1 MKTKSLLLGSAAAL
15 FAVTGA
21 RAADAVIIPEP
32 EAVEYVRVCDAY
44 GTGYFYIPGT
54 ETCMRISGYV
64 RVDIGFGDMRGA
76 DYDDQDGSDNDTY
89 NFRSRATVNIDTRRD
104 TEYGTLGTD
113 IELRAQYD
121 TNNDN
126 VGGGPAAWDGDDNY
140 STDHEFEV
148 IQALI
153 TLGGFAVGKT
163 DSTFTTFTGY
173 GGSVIADTDAG
184 GYGNFG
190 TNQMSYTFTAGAVT
204 GVVAL
209 EQGAGAKGSAGGWL
223 IDDYVPHV
231 VGGLSF
237 DAGMFT
243 IAGVV
248 GFDTGPTDGW
258 AGKIRVDADITDA
271 FSVFIM
277 PMYAE
282 AGSAYG
288 TWINN
293 GADTFSVI
301 GGASFDFSDKATLNA
316 QVQWAEANGLAND
329 EWAVAANVNYT
340 VTDGF
345 IVRPEVSWH
354 RTTGGV
360 SEWGGMVRFQR
371 SY

>member
-44 GTGYFYIPGT
+44 GTGYFYIPGS

-64 RVDIGFGDMRGA
+64 RVDIGFGGLRGS
-76 DYDDQDGSDNDTY
+76 DYDDLDGSDNDTY
-89 NFRSRATVNIDTRRD
+89 NVRSRATVNIDTRRD

-121 TNNDN
+121 TNGDS
-126 VGGGPAAWDGDDNY
+126 VGDGNPFY
-140 STDHEFEV
+140 ETAHEFEV

-173 GGSVIADTDAG
+173 GGSVIADGDAG
-184 GYGNFG
+184 GYGPFG
-190 TNQMSYTFTAGAVT
+190 TNQMSYTFTSGAFT
-204 GVVAL
+204 GVLAL
-209 EQGAGAKGSAGGWL
+209 EQGAGDGHDIDGGDGWL
-223 IDDYVPHV
+223 IDSYLPHI
-231 VGGLSF
+231 VGGVSF

-243 IAGVV
+243 IAGVAAY
-248 GFDTGPTDGW
+248 DTTADGW
-258 AGKIRVDADITDA
+258 AGKVRVDAEITDA
-271 FSVFIM
+271 FSLFIM

-282 AGSAYG
+282 GETSGGYGSWV
-288 TWINN
+288 TNS
-293 GADTFSVI
+293 ADTFSVI
-301 GGASFDFSDKATLNA
+301 GGGSFDMNDKATLNA
-316 QVQWAEANGLAND
+316 QVQWTEGNGGSDL
-329 EWAVAANVNYT
+329 WAVAANVNYT

-345 IVRPEVSWH
+345 IVRPEVSWL
-354 RTTGGV
+354 RDGNGD
-360 SEWGGMVRFQR
+360 SDWGGMIRFQR

>member
-64 RVDIGFGDMRGA
+64 RVDIGFGDMRGS
-76 DYDDQDGSDNDTY
+76 DFDSSDGSGNDTY

-121 TNNDN
+121 TNK
-126 VGGGPAAWDGDDNY
+126 DG
-140 STDHEFEV
+140 TDADTYYETADEFEV

-163 DSTFTTFTGY
+163 DSTFTTFTGF

-184 GYGNFG
+184 GYGKYG
-190 TNQMSYTFTAGAVT
+190 TNQMSYTFTAGAIT
-204 GVVAL
+204 AKIAL
-209 EQGAGAKGSAGGWL
+209 EQGTGDGHAALGGSTGSWL
-223 IDDYVPHV
+223 IDSYVPHI

-243 IAGVV
+243 IAGVAAYDSV
-248 GFDTGPTDGW
+248 TEGW
-258 AGKIRVDADITDA
+258 AGKIRVDADVTDA

-282 AGSAYG
+282 WETASSYG
-288 TWINN
+288 TWVNN
-293 GADTFSVI
+293 NADTFSVI
-301 GGASFDFSDKATLNA
+301 GGMSYDFSDKATLNA
-316 QVQWAEANGLAND
+316 QVQWAEGNGLSD
-329 EWAVAANVNYT
+329 EWAVAANVDYT

-345 IVRPEVSWH
+345 VIRPEISWH
-354 RTTGGV
+354 RTTAGD
-360 SEWGGMVRFQR
+360 SELGGMLRFQR

>member
-76 DYDDQDGSDNDTY
+76 DYDDDDGSDNDTY
-89 NFRSRATVNIDTRRD
+89 AFRSRATVNIDTRRD

-121 TNNDN
+121 TNADSDD
-126 VGGGPAAWDGDDNY
+126 DGFY
-140 STDHEFEV
+140 ETAHEFEV

-153 TLGGFAVGKT
+153 TLGGFSVGKA
-163 DSTFTTFTGY
+163 DSVFTTFTGY

-184 GYGNFG
+184 GYGKFG

-204 GVVAL
+204 AVLAL
-209 EQGAGAKGSAGGWL
+209 EQGTGDGHSFYSGGTSNWL
-223 IDDYVPHV
+223 IDSYVPHI

-243 IAGVV
+243 IAGVAAYDSV
-248 GFDTGPTDGW
+248 TEGW

-293 GADTFSVI
+293 NADTFSVI
-301 GGASFDFSDKATLNA
+301 GGASFDFTDKATLNA

-329 EWAVAANVNYT
+329 EWAVAANINYT

-360 SEWGGMVRFQR
+360 NEWGGMVRFQR
-371 SY
+371 TY